1 MICLPWICTLISGV
15 TAAAISPL
23 NLGISP
29 GYLTTPSVDLIRG
42 GPGRIASR
50 INSYP
55 SRSGVILE
63 TQNKARVEE
72 EIEVHDSGLFLQP
85 LKDRHLT
92 DISFYIENQR
102 KISTIMRKFEN
113 CHGLALLDK
122 LQGLSALQKSSRAE
136 DASEFKLAVQALFL
150 IAKYN
155 PPQQKDIFQ
164 FFLDAAGPV
173 FGTPQGVHEV
183 GDLIFFESRLIAS
196 EAARSLAK
204 VSDELMNYY
213 QFHLQ
218 SEIDQ
223 MLRSE
228 IALHPLRNLIEPILE
243 TPTEGFLSQS
253 RLDLFQTARNDWY
266 CNDIFVVRLQILFA
280 YAKRCI
286 EILPEFWESQEVKG
300 AFEILEDML
309 DMSEELPLEKKIV
322 ITRTKQALL
331 QFARQK
337 KQRAPTQ

>member
-1 MICLPWICTLISGV
+1 MIFLAWICTLISGV
-15 TAAAISPL
+15 TAASISPL

-72 EIEVHDSGLFLQP
+72 A

-92 DISFYIENQR
+92 DISSYIENQR

-122 LQGLSALQKSSRAE
+122 LQGLSALQKSLRAE

-150 IAKYN
+150 MAKYN

-196 EAARSLAK
+196 EASRSLAK
-204 VSDELMNYY
+204 VSGELMNYY

-286 EILPEFWESQEVKG
+286 EIVPEFWESQEVKG
-300 AFEILEDML
+300 AFEILKDLL
-309 DMSEELPLEKKIV
+309 DMSEELPLEKKIAT
-322 ITRTKQALL
+322 TRTKQALL